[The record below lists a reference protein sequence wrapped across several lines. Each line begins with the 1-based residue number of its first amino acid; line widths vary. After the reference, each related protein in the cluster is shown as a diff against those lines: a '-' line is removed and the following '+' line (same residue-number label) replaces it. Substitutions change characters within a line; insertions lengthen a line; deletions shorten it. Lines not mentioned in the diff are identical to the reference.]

1 MWPTSAMA
9 VNSSLA
15 TGVRFWNLQSPRTV
29 REPLMAVGYDCADTE
44 NGDHIDGPSNDGWSC
59 GSPT

>member
-1 MWPTSAMA
+1 MA

-15 TGVRFWNLQSPRTV
+15 TGVRFWNLQSQRTV

-44 NGDHIDGPSNDGWSC
+44 NGDHIDGPSEDGWS
-59 GSPT
+59 PH